1 MSRKSPHSP
10 APLVRRYQYSVVWLG
25 VMIILSGVGSTVYL
39 TAALNQSDSYF
50 NFTSMIANY
59 LCERYLM
66 ELNAAGELTQNPIIA
81 VIAAE
86 AAIYIVMMVSLVLTA
101 RRKTAGLVLAIVL
114 WTADLLLCAVNLLE
128 CLPFAIYHLCC
139 ILYLIAAL
147 SALLRLQKQ
156 HGEQLPKV
164 FQKYS
169 IYRR

>member
-1 MSRKSPHSP
+1 MSKKSPHSP

-25 VMIILSGVGSTVYL
+25 VMIVLSGVGSAVFL
-39 TAALNQSDSYF
+39 

-86 AAIYIVMMVSLVLTA
+86 AAIYIVMVVSLVLTA

-156 HGEQLPKV
+156 HGEQLPEV